1 MKDVVGIST
10 GTIIQALRNSRFD
23 GECFSVQEG
32 DVSHPVEE
40 VIVHTISLPHGNVS
54 GVMFPGVKPGNTCP
68 PLYQSWDALGLVGG
82 VYAHPRLPNWYIRE
96 DTSGIVGSSRIR
108 EFLSQQ
114 FGRRLSVLETL
125 QMIVRIY
132 G

>member
-1 MKDVVGIST
+1 MKDAVEVSM
-10 GTIIQALRNSRFD
+10 GTIIQSLRNSRLD
-23 GECFSVQEG
+23 GECFSVREG
-32 DVSHPVEE
+32 DISHPVEK

-54 GVMFPGVKPGNTCP
+54 GVMFPGVQSGDTCP
-68 PLYQSWDALGLVGG
+68 PLYKSWNALGLVGG

-96 DTSGIVGSSRIR
+96 DTAGIIEGSHIR

-114 FGRRLSVLETL
+114 FGRNLSVLETL

>member
-1 MKDVVGIST
+1 MNSVAAVSM
-10 GTIIQALRNSRFD
+10 GTIIQSLRSSRLD
-23 GECFSVQEG
+23 GEIFSVHDEN
-32 DVSHPVEE
+32 VSKPVED

-54 GVMFPGVKPGNTCP
+54 GVMFPGVTTGGTCP
-68 PLYQSWDALGLVGG
+68 PLYRSWLPLGLVGG

-96 DTSGIVGSSRIR
+96 DTAGIVENSRIR
-108 EFLSQQ
+108 EFLSKQ
-114 FGRRLSVLETL
+114 FGRNLSVLETL